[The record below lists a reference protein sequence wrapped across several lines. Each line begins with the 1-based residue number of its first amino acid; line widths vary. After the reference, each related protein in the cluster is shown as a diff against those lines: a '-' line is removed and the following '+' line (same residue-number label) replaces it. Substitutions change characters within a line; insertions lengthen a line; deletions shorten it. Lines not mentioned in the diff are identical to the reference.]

1 VHETD
6 VASGAAAVLKRYPTW
21 LSARADEVIE

>member
-1 VHETD
+1 MRLMLL
-6 VASGAAAVLKRYPTW
+6 SGAAAVLKRYPTW